1 MLKNKRLLSIGILA
15 LLTSMSTLTAQD
27 LPEAIKAMD
36 NGQLQQAKSLLE
48 ELIKQDPT
56 AGINYY
62 YLGDLYLK
70 QNQVDAAKAIFNE
83 GLQLKDN
90 GSLNYIG
97 LGQIDL
103 LNKDAQGA
111 ILNFAKAQSKIKRK
125 DYDQKLLVA
134 QGYLTGENP
143 NYEMAISI
151 ANEVLQDD
159 VQNSSAFYVLGQG
172 LLGKGEV
179 QPAYDNFR
187 HAVATNPENNA
198 AKLALSL
205 ILQKSGSYSQASV
218 QLEELIKSD
227 LGFLPA
233 YKALGDTYYYWS
245 LKDKGQSNALQQK
258 AEKAYQEYSAKNPQD
273 VSATQDY
280 VEFLLNTSTPS
291 KAVVLLDQLAAKES
305 GDDQWIYF
313 IGHGYYQAG
322 DYSKAIMYLQKN
334 VDQSKAPSSELYF
347 TLGSSYLLDK
357 SSGEQNQQKALEYLN
372 KAVAM
377 DKNTS
382 SQFNSLGVS
391 LFRAKEYQKAIDVF
405 KIATTDKTG
414 SNYATDLYYIG
425 LCYYSLADETQ
436 QDQATLVSQAT
447 KYFDSCLQSNPSIA
461 EANFYKA
468 RANRLV
474 SQDPVNYQLV
484 FQGYDNYVNQIRKS
498 QQLPDKTD
506 TARLIEAY
514 NWLGSYYAN
523 SEQNQKA
530 IESFNMTLGLDSTNA
545 YALKTIQAL
554 DGM

>member
-1 MLKNKRLLSIGILA
+1 MLKNKRLLSVGILA
-15 LLTSMSTLTAQD
+15 LLSSMSTLTAQD
-27 LPEAIKAMD
+27 LPQALKAMD
-36 NGQLQQAKSLLE
+36 NGQLQQAKSMLE
-48 ELIKQDPT
+48 ELIKQNPT
-56 AGINYY
+56 SGINYY

-70 QNQVDAAKAIFNE
+70 QNQVDSAKTIFKE
-83 GLQLKDN
+83 GLELKDN

-143 NYEMAISI
+143 NYDMAISI

-159 VQNSSAFYVLGQG
+159 VQNSNAFHVLGQG

-205 ILQKSGSYSQASV
+205 ILQKSGSYSQASS
-218 QLEELIKSD
+218 QLEQLIQSD
-227 LGFLPA
+227 PSFLPA
-233 YKALGDTYYYWS
+233 YKALGDTYYHWS
-245 LKDKGQSNALQQK
+245 LKDKGQSSALQAK
-258 AEKAYQEYSAKNPQD
+258 AAKAYQEYSTKNPSD
-273 VSATQDY
+273 ISATQDY
-280 VEFLLNTSTPS
+280 VTFLLDTSTPS
-291 KAVVLLDQLAAKES
+291 KAIVLLDQLASKES
-305 GDDQWIYF
+305 GDANWTAF
-313 IGHGYYQAG
+313 IGQSYYKAG
-322 DYSKAIMYLQKN
+322 DYSKAISFLQKN
-334 VDQSKAPSSELYF
+334 LGQSQGASPEVYF
-347 TLGSSYLLDK
+347 TLGSSYLLDT
-357 SSGEQNQQKALEYLN
+357 SNGEQNQQKAYEYLN
-372 KAVAM
+372 KAISL

-382 SQFNSLGVS
+382 SEFNTLGVS
-391 LFRAKEYQKAIDVF
+391 LFRSKEYQKAIEVF

-414 SNYATDLYYIG
+414 SNYAIDLYYIG
-425 LCYYSLADETQ
+425 LCYYSLADQGE
-436 QDQATLVSQAT
+436 QDQTNYVAQAT
-447 KYFDSCLQSNPSIA
+447 KYFDACLQSNPSIG

-468 RANRLV
+468 RANRLI
-474 SQDPVNYQLV
+474 SEDPANYQLV
-484 FQGYDNYVNQIRKS
+484 FEAYDNYVNQFRKS
-498 QQLPDKTD
+498 EQLPDKTD

-523 SEQNQKA
+523 SDQKQKA
-530 IESFNMTLGLDSTNA
+530 IESFNMTLGLDNTNE
-545 YALKTIQAL
+545 YALKTIHAL